1 MGYPAQQDVFFDLH
15 EARPGILGDH
25 RHLPGKCLQ
34 VHLPDV
40 PSLQQDLPLYGF
52 KHPGDGSNEGGLAGA
67 VGADHPQKLSP
78 AHLEAHILQ
87 KELGFDGIITGVEID
102 PKAIELGSTFF
113 GLNKVRNL
121 RIEICDAFDFVFKEQ
136 QKYDLIVVDLFID
149 HHIPEKFDQPD
160 FMAQLDRLLE
170 KGGMLLY
177 NRINQSFKD
186 KNRIELFR
194 KTCDNVFKKAELVE
208 EFNIQSNNIIFHV
221 KK

>member
-1 MGYPAQQDVFFDLH
+1 MKSLLRKYFPEFFPVEKVTTDYNYLEVNKRHGHYILDSKHVNYSFGALHKVFQKAFQLTKRDISSFQKALL
-15 EARPGILGDH
+15 LGF
-25 RHLPGKCLQ
+25 GA
-34 VHLPDV
+34 
-40 PSLQQDLPLYGF
+40 
-52 KHPGDGSNEGGLAGA
+52 GS
-67 VGADHPQKLSP
+67 V
-78 AHLEAHILQ
+78 AHILQ

>member
-1 MGYPAQQDVFFDLH
+1 MKSLLRKYFSGFFPIKKVTTDYNYLEVNKRHGHYILDSEHVNYSFGSLH
-15 EARPGILGDH
+15 KIFQKAFQLTKYDISSFQKALLLGF
-25 RHLPGKCLQ
+25 GA
-34 VHLPDV
+34 
-40 PSLQQDLPLYGF
+40 
-52 KHPGDGSNEGGLAGA
+52 GS
-67 VGADHPQKLSP
+67 V
-78 AHLEAHILQ
+78 AHILQ

-102 PKAIELGSTFF
+102 PKVIELGGTFF

-194 KTCDNVFKKAELVE
+194 KTCDNVFKKAEHVE
-208 EFNIQSNNIIFHV
+208 EFNIRSNNIIFYV